1 MYNSLL
7 RLIVA
12 FEICIA
18 AVILDMMYFKMSKLV
33 HASLYM
39 QSKYTKRNIC
49 HQKKTENLILHKIFQ
64 MDIGTGIN
72 TALLCLFN
80 VAFMVAGIFL
90 NSVVLISLW
99 RSSQLRKKL
108 CYFMILVLSCF
119 DLAVVA
125 IMHPLQNDDNMHGAI
140 TFNIGTTL
148 NGFSMFALLV
158 LNIERFLALSYP
170 FFHQTSVTK
179 RRLMFLLVALMIL
192 FASLLLLFQIQNS
205 AQGTT
210 SDNYCIFGAVHLP
223 QLQYVYNCEIKTRQR
238 QSCRIRWPRK
248 NKAQVSVQI
257 VFYLFIDG
265 YLLFR
270 LFLPTTC

>member
-7 RLIVA
+7 RSHTLRLIVA
-12 FEICIA
+12 FQICIA

-64 MDIGTGIN
+64 MDLGTLIN

-90 NSVVLISLW
+90 NSVVLVSLW

-125 IMHPLQNDDNMHGAI
+125 IMHASSS
-140 TFNIGTTL
+140 NII
-148 NGFSMFALLV
+148 NNFCFSWKL
-158 LNIERFLALSYP
+158 
-170 FFHQTSVTK
+170 
-179 RRLMFLLVALMIL
+179 
-192 FASLLLLFQIQNS
+192 
-205 AQGTT
+205 
-210 SDNYCIFGAVHLP
+210 
-223 QLQYVYNCEIKTRQR
+223 
-238 QSCRIRWPRK
+238 
-248 NKAQVSVQI
+248 
-257 VFYLFIDG
+257 
-265 YLLFR
+265 
-270 LFLPTTC
+270 